1 MEEKQVTLNEILVD
15 AVQTLN
21 NLPVPVAFADSI
33 IAPLRRV
40 AGNLQACINTI
51 AQKEK
56 EERENENG
64 RTDNVE

>member
-1 MEEKQVTLNEILVD
+1 MEEKNFTLNEILVD

-40 AGNLQACINTI
+40 AGNLQACIDTI
-51 AQKEK
+51 AQKER
-56 EERENENG
+56 EEENG
-64 RTDNVE
+64 RNDNAE

>member
-1 MEEKQVTLNEILVD
+1 MEEKQVTLNEVLVD

-21 NLPVPVAFADSI
+21 NLPVPVSLVDSI
-33 IAPLRRV
+33 SVPLRRV
-40 AGNLQACINTI
+40 AGNLQACIDTF

-56 EERENENG
+56 EEREKENG